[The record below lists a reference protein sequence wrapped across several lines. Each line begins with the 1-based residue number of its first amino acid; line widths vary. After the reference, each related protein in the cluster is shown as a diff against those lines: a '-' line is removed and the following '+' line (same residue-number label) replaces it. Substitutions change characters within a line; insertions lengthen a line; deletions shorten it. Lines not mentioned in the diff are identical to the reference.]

1 MPSFFWGD
9 EHLWS
14 NPPYDP
20 ADPHNP
26 MIDSKGRVW
35 LTSKIR
41 GNTEPAWCS
50 DGSNKYSDWY
60 PLRNSARQASI
71 YDPKTKEFQLIET
84 CYSTHHV
91 VIDNDPDETIYFNE
105 LSGPVFGWID
115 SKVYDQTSATR
126 PTTSIGRTG
135 RCGLVRTDRRHQRRR
150 QDHAAVERHSA

>member
-1 MPSFFWGD
+1 MTARDKVPSRFPAPNRPSFFWGD

-50 DGSNKYSDWY
+50 DRSNKYSDWY

-71 YDPKTKEFQLIET
+71 YDPKTKQFQLIET

-91 VIDNDPDETIYFNE
+91 VIDNDPDETDI
-105 LSGPVFGWID
+105 L
-115 SKVYDQTSATR
+115 Q
-126 PTTSIGRTG
+126 RTE
-135 RCGLVRTDRRHQRRR
+135 RSRFRLDRFEGL
-150 QDHAAVERHSA
+150 